1 MIWHNNTTTEILQE
15 LNTEKETGL
24 SQEMAAQRLA
34 EYGENKLNEKP
45 PVGFVRRFFNQLKD
59 AMVIIL
65 FVAAAISLAI
75 CFYDQFIVGEPAEWI
90 EPIVIVGIV
99 VLNAILGVVQESKA
113 EAALQALQKLS
124 SPTALVRRDGQ
135 QNTIPAYELVP
146 GDIVEL
152 EAGDLVPAD
161 CRLLEAYSVKA
172 NESSLTGESLPVE
185 KNAAAVFEDITP
197 LADRTNMLYAGCGI
211 TNGKAVAVVVATGM
225 QSEMGHIAT
234 LLEGEEEEATPLQR
248 KMAQLGKILG
258 FVALGICGVIFAIGL
273 IFRLGVL
280 EMFMTAVSLAV
291 AAIPEGLP
299 TIVTIVLALGVQ
311 RLVKKNAIIRRL
323 PAVETLGCASVICS
337 DKTGTLTQNRM
348 TLRRAFIN
356 HKTVMLTGDI
366 DEPGL
371 QQLLQLA
378 ALCTDGVLSKKSDE
392 TVAIGDPTETAI
404 LTYLD
409 NVGISKE
416 SLLLD
421 MPRLGELP
429 FDSDRKR
436 MASVHQMDDK
446 AIVIVKGAPEAV
458 FAICNRGKMEE
469 AAAANT
475 AMAKNALRVLAVAYK
490 ILDTA
495 PVEYT
500 VEDLESELTLAGLV
514 AMIDPPRPEVAAAI
528 EECDTAGIRTVM
540 ITGDNVVTA
549 AAIAKELGILHE
561 GEQAITGTE
570 LEALSDEELEKNI
583 QQYRVYARVA
593 PADKIRIVKAWK
605 KQGEIVAMTGDG
617 INDAPALKAADIGC
631 AMGITGTDVA
641 KGAADMILTDDNF
654 STIVSAVKE
663 GRGIYDNIRKSV
675 HFLLSCNL
683 GEILTVFFAMLFW
696 RESPLLP
703 VQLLWLNLVTDSL
716 PALALDMEPA
726 EADIMHRRPRR
737 QEESLFAGG
746 IGVQAVWQG
755 VMFAVMTLIAYF
767 LGAKLWNNI
776 ALGET
781 MAFATLAIGQ
791 LVHAFNVRS
800 SHSLFKVGLRSNLYM
815 VGAFA
820 ASLLLLLAVL
830 LIPGVQS
837 VFSLTPMN
845 GTAWGAVIGLAVVPL
860 VVMEAYK
867 GILALI
873 ATLRKGGK

>member
-1 MIWHNNTTTEILQE
+1 MIWHNNTQE
-15 LNTEKETGL
+15 DVLRALNTDREQGL
-24 SQEMAAQRLA
+24 SEAVAQERLA
-34 EYGENKLNEKP
+34 EYGENRLQEKP
-45 PVGFVRRFFNQLKD
+45 PMTLLQRFFGQLKD

-65 FVAAAISLAI
+65 LAAALISLVI
-75 CFYDQFIVGEPAEWI
+75 CFYDHFVAQKPAEWV

-99 VLNAILGVVQESKA
+99 LLNAVLGVAQESKA
-113 EAALQALQKLS
+113 EAALQALQNLS
-124 SPTALVRRDGQ
+124 APLARVRRDGRVA
-135 QNTIPAYELVP
+135 TLPAYQLVP

-161 CRLLEAYSVKA
+161 CRLLETYAIKT

-185 KNAAAVFEDITP
+185 KDAAGMFEDITP
-197 LADRTNMLYAGCGI
+197 LADRTNMLYAGCGV

-225 QSEMGHIAT
+225 QSEMGHIAS
-234 LLEGEEEEATPLQR
+234 LLEGEKEAATPLQQ
-248 KMAQLGKILG
+248 KMAQMGKILG
-258 FVALGICGVIFAIGL
+258 FVALGICVVIFVIGL
-273 IFRLGVL
+273 IFRLPL
-280 EMFMTAVSLAV
+280 MEMFMTAVSLAV

-348 TLRRAFIN
+348 TLRRVFVN
-356 HKTVMLTGDI
+356 HQNLELDGSLKA
-366 DEPGL
+366 EGL

-378 ALCTDGVLSKKSDE
+378 ALCTDAVLSKNDGE
-392 TVAIGDPTETAI
+392 VTAIGDPTETAI

-409 NVGISKE
+409 NVGITKE
-416 SLLLD
+416 QLLLD

-436 MASVHQMDDK
+436 MTSVHQAEDK
-446 AIVIVKGAPEAV
+446 TIVIVKGAPEAV
-458 FAICNRGKMEE
+458 FACCNRGRIEE
-469 AAAANT
+469 ASAANT
-475 AMAKNALRVLAVAYK
+475 AMAGDALRVLAVAYK
-490 ILDTA
+490 VLDNA
-495 PVEYT
+495 PLEYT
-500 VEDLESELTLAGLV
+500 VEALETDLTLAGLV
-514 AMIDPPRPEVAAAI
+514 AMIDPPRPEVAEAI
-528 EECDTAGIRTVM
+528 RECDTAGIHTVM

-549 AAIAKELGILHE
+549 SAIAKELGILHE
-561 GEQAITGTE
+561 GELAITGQE
-570 LEALSDEELEKNI
+570 LTTLSEEELEKNI

-605 KQGEIVAMTGDG
+605 KQGDIVAMTGDG

-654 STIVSAVKE
+654 STIVSAVRE

-683 GEILTVFFAMLFW
+683 GEILTVFFSMLFW

-726 EADIMHRRPRR
+726 EEDIMHRRPRR

-746 IGVQAVWQG
+746 IGVQAAWQG
-755 VMFAVMTLIAYF
+755 AMFAVMTLIAYF
-767 LGAKLWNNI
+767 LGAKVWGNI

-791 LVHAFNVRS
+791 LIHAFNVRS
-800 SHSLFKVGLRSNLYM
+800 SHSLFKVGLRSNMAM
-815 VGAFA
+815 VGAFGV
-820 ASLLLLLAVL
+820 SFVLLLGVL
-830 LIPGVQS
+830 LIPGVQD
-837 VFSLTPMN
+837 VFSLIPMS
-845 GTAWGAVIGLAVVPL
+845 GAAWGVVAGLAIVPL
-860 VVMEAYK
+860 VVVEAYK
-867 GILALI
+867 AIRELLKKFA
-873 ATLRKGGK
+873 KGGR